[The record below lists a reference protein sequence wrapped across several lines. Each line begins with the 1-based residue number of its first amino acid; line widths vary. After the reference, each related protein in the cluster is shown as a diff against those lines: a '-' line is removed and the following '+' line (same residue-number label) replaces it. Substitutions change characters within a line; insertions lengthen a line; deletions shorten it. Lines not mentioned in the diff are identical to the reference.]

1 MEDQLRTDR
10 PTRLARPR
18 PTRAE
23 METAALDLI
32 RRHGAAILAT
42 ARRYSATPE
51 DADDAYQ
58 RGLEILLTKA
68 PTVEEDDLLPW
79 LKTVVKHE
87 AFAMRRSRERGGLPA
102 DDGVEEPGAA
112 SSVPTPAEQAERYE
126 RLRLGA
132 EAIRRLK
139 PQETRCLLLRAEGYS
154 YRQICEATGWTYTK
168 VNRCLTEGRRSF
180 VDQIEGI
187 EAGTECRRLEPLL
200 SAMADGEATSQQ
212 MLTLRPHLRSCLM
225 CRATL
230 RRYRSVP
237 SRISAVAA
245 PLAIASSEPDVPGA
259 LTRGYESITIWL
271 QDRSLLLGM
280 KAQQAVE
287 IASAGKIA
295 AIAASTVA
303 LGGGGI
309 AVVSS
314 LEAKPSEPRK
324 ARQEAH
330 RTPAPP
336 RAARSAP
343 APVDR
348 RARPDERRGHAGAP
362 KPSPEPAAVPG
373 PSPSPSPS
381 VALEP
386 ERAPEETT
394 AREPGAGAVRTQQPA
409 AREGSPEAPAEQA
422 DGERAAPPSRA
433 SSAENGGYGL

>member
-1 MEDQLRTDR
+1 MEDQVGTDR
-10 PTRLARPR
+10 PTRLARPQ

-23 METAALDLI
+23 VETAALDLI

-68 PTVEEDDLLPW
+68 PTIEEDDLLPW

-102 DDGVEEPGAA
+102 EDGLEEAGAA

-180 VDQIEGI
+180 VNQVEGI

-212 MLTLRPHLRSCLM
+212 MLTLRPHLRSCLT
-225 CRATL
+225 CRAAL
-230 RRYRSVP
+230 RQYRSVP
-237 SRISAVAA
+237 SRISTLAA

-259 LTRGYESITIWL
+259 LTRGYESVTMWF
-271 QDRSLLLGM
+271 QDRGLLLGM

-287 IASAGKIA
+287 MASAGKLA

-303 LGGGGI
+303 IGGGGI
-309 AVVSS
+309 AAVSS
-314 LEAKPSEPRK
+314 LEAEPSEPRK
-324 ARQEAH
+324 ARQQAH
-330 RTPAPP
+330 RTPEPP
-336 RAARSAP
+336 RAVTSAP
-343 APVDR
+343 APVDK
-348 RARPDERRGHAGAP
+348 RPHSDERRGHPRAP
-362 KPSPEPAAVPG
+362 EAPPEPAASPA
-373 PSPSPSPS
+373 PSQSP
-381 VALEP
+381 VAS
-386 ERAPEETT
+386 ERTHAPEQTA
-394 AREPGAGAVRTQQPA
+394 AREPQAEAVKTQQPA
-409 AREGSPEAPAEQA
+409 AGERSEAPAEQA
-422 DGERAAPPSRA
+422 DGDRAAPPSRA